1 MKIALFPNTQK
12 TQSIEI
18 AQNIQKFLHNQD
30 IAVFAE
36 DDVAVLIG
44 SDPLTGVDPDSIDFI
59 ISMGGDGTILR
70 LIHKHPELHAP
81 ILAINLGSFGF
92 MADIP
97 LNAIYPSLENLLSGK
112 YTIQHR
118 MMMEGLTDANNIN
131 YAVNEI
137 AIHRAQNPCL
147 IDLAIYVDD
156 KYLNTF
162 SADGVIVATPSG
174 STAYSLAAGG
184 PILTPELNAFVL
196 TPICPHTISNRPI
209 VLLPERSVRIEYISP
224 YSRVDAIYDGFPC
237 VHLNTDQSI
246 DIRRSKRTFSLVT
259 MPDHDFFLTL
269 RTKLGWSGKLKS
281 SC

>member
-12 TQSIEI
+12 KQSIEV
-18 AQNIQKFLHNQD
+18 ARDIQEFLHKRG

-36 DDVAVLIG
+36 DDIAYLMNASVL
-44 SDPLTGVDPDSIDFI
+44 SDTDPNSIDII

-97 LNAIYPSLENLLSGK
+97 LNAIYPSLENLLSGN

-118 MMMEGLTDANNIN
+118 IMMEGLTEGNNIN

-137 AIHRAQNPCL
+137 AIHRAQNPSL

-162 SADGVIVATPSG
+162 SADGVILATPSG

-209 VLLPERSVRIEYISP
+209 VLLPERNVRIDYISP
-224 YSRVDAIYDGFPC
+224 YSHVDVIYDGFPC
-237 VHLNTDQSI
+237 VHLNTDQSVV
-246 DIRRSKRTFSLVT
+246 IRRSKRTFSLVT

-269 RTKLGWSGKLKS
+269 RTKLGWAGKLKTS
-281 SC
+281 F